1 MLLNKNNII
10 SLFILLF
17 LVFLWLASEILLPF
31 ILGFLIAYILNPLVI
46 KFESI
51 GFGHLFS
58 VLIALLISLCFFF
71 GGFIFLI
78 PVCIEQFS
86 VIILKLPLIYEQLL
100 FFIDSKF
107 NIILN
112 NYYYLDSFKK
122 ILSSKSDELI
132 SILINIFS
140 VSFGKGK
147 ALLNILGL
155 IIITPVVTC
164 YILYDWEKIIKY
176 VRDNIPKNYKNAIDN
191 KLLKIDIVL
200 SSFFRGQFIVSL
212 ILMIFY
218 SSFLSILKIEGAISI
233 GFMIGILSFIPF
245 LGTIIGLSITLL
257 FALIQFSTF
266 SIIFYILGIFV
277 VGQFI
282 ESHILVPK
290 YISKNVGLHP
300 LVGMFALLAGGA
312 AFGLLGVLIA
322 IPLTAVLCVVFLE
335 KKS

>member
-1 MLLNKNNII
+1 MLKKTKYKII
-10 SLFILLF
+10 SIDNYSSGLKKNHIKNKRINYIKEDTKNISQIL
-17 LVFLWLASEILLPF
+17 
-31 ILGFLIAYILNPLVI
+31 
-46 KFESI
+46 
-51 GFGHLFS
+51 
-58 VLIALLISLCFFF
+58 
-71 GGFIFLI
+71 
-78 PVCIEQFS
+78 
-86 VIILKLPLIYEQLL
+86 
-100 FFIDSKF
+100 
-107 NIILN
+107 
-112 NYYYLDSFKK
+112 
-122 ILSSKSDELI
+122 
-132 SILINIFS
+132 
-140 VSFGKGK
+140 
-147 ALLNILGL
+147 
-155 IIITPVVTC
+155 
-164 YILYDWEKIIKY
+164 
-176 VRDNIPKNYKNAIDN
+176 KNYKNTIDN
-191 KLLKIDIVL
+191 KLPKIDIVL

-257 FALIQFSTF
+257 FSLIQFSTF

-282 ESHILVPK
+282 ESYILVPK

>member
-1 MLLNKNNII
+1 MLLNKNNIV
-10 SLFILLF
+10 FFYILLF
-17 LVFLWLASEILLPF
+17 LAFLWLVSAILLPF
-31 ILGFLIAYILNPLVI
+31 IVGILLAYILNPLVI
-46 KFESI
+46 KLESI
-51 GFGHLFS
+51 GLAHLFS
-58 VLIALLISLCFFF
+58 VLIALFISLCFFF

-86 VIILKLPLIYEQLL
+86 IIISKFPLIYEHLL
-100 FFIDSKF
+100 HFIDDKF
-107 NIILN
+107 HNILN
-112 NYYYLDSFKK
+112 DNYLDSFKN
-122 ILSSKSDELI
+122 ILSTKSNELI
-132 SILINIFS
+132 EILINIFS

-176 VRDNIPKNYKNAIDN
+176 VRDNIPKNYKNTIDN
-191 KLLKIDIVL
+191 KLPKIDIVL

-257 FALIQFSTF
+257 FSLIQFSTF

-282 ESHILVPK
+282 ESYILVPK

>member
-1 MLLNKNNII
+1 M
-10 SLFILLF
+10 
-17 LVFLWLASEILLPF
+17 
-31 ILGFLIAYILNPLVI
+31 
-46 KFESI
+46 
-51 GFGHLFS
+51 
-58 VLIALLISLCFFF
+58 
-71 GGFIFLI
+71 
-78 PVCIEQFS
+78 CIEQFS
-86 VIILKLPLIYEQLL
+86 IIIAKFPLIYEHLL
-100 FFIDSKF
+100 HFIDDKF
-107 NIILN
+107 HNILN
-112 NYYYLDSFKK
+112 DNYLDSFKN
-122 ILSSKSDELI
+122 ILSTKSNELI
-132 SILINIFS
+132 EILINIFS

-176 VRDNIPKNYKNAIDN
+176 VRDNIPKNYKNTIDN
-191 KLLKIDIVL
+191 KLPKIDIVL

-257 FALIQFSTF
+257 FSLIQFSTF

-282 ESHILVPK
+282 ESYILVPK

-335 KKS
+335 NKS